1 MVSQQMTAQVF
12 LENNRKKGSGILD
25 DRFISKTTD
34 IGFTGYKA
42 GKAQNSHEAAG
53 SQERILTLTF

>member
-1 MVSQQMTAQVF
+1 MTAQVF

-34 IGFTGYKA
+34 LGQHCSALGIRQVKP
-42 GKAQNSHEAAG
+42 K
-53 SQERILTLTF
+53 ILTKQPVLKKGY